1 MQEALLA
8 AGLQFSAGRV
18 LSGTVAC
25 TGNQGCRYAASDTK
39 THAVALAHTLDE
51 RFPQLTQPINLH
63 VTGCINSCA
72 QHYIGDIGLMGT
84 KVEGEE
90 GYVVSLGGGTDGD
103 QGIAREFL
111 PAIKYADLPP
121 VMERLLGAFD
131 TSRASRSRDPS
142 RLHAPPV
149 DRRTAQL
156 RPGGGPM
163 STFPF
168 IPDNAPFNPAQRA
181 WLNGFLAGLY
191 SSAPGQA
198 ATSAVAFE
206 PRNVA
211 VLYASQTGTGERL
224 AKKVAKELKAKGHTA
239 KLSSLVAYPVH
250 ELSVEECAVIVAS
263 TYGEGDPP
271 DGVKGFYDAL
281 CADTA
286 PRLERLEYIV
296 LALGDSHYEH
306 FCKFGVDLDQR
317 LASPGREAHRAH
329 RHRRRR
335 RRRRRALRALEVG
348 PARTP
353 GSLG

>member
-39 THAVALAHTLDE
+39 THAVALAHTLGE

-131 TSRASRSRDPS
+131 TSRAPKPRRFSPS
-142 RLHAPPV
+142 RAATRSKNCAASPRWRAYEHV
-149 DRRTAQL
+149 
-156 RPGGGPM
+156 
-163 STFPF
+163 PF
-168 IPDNAPFNPAQRA
+168 IPENAPFNPAQRA

-239 KLSSLVAYPVH
+239 KLSSLDAYPVH

-317 LASPGREAHRAH
+317 LEALGAKRTAPIVT
-329 RHRRRR
+329 RRR